1 MLPAK
6 SVSAFV
12 FDQTGQ
18 RVLMH
23 LRGDV
28 SRWSL
33 PGSGV
38 EDGESWE
45 TAAAR
50 EVREETGY
58 EVVIDKLVGEY
69 SRPDLGDAKRVYSA
83 RVVGGVP
90 GGRPPETVRVGWLP
104 IRRLPLNRV
113 PGNRTYVGLAAIR
126 QVSGTF
132 GAHPV
137 AASAHGD
144 AHRVFV
150 GGTR

>member
-1 MLPAK
+1 
-6 SVSAFV
+6 
-12 FDQTGQ
+12 
-18 RVLMH
+18 MH
-23 LRGDV
+23 LPGDV
-28 SRWSL
+28 LRWSL

-50 EVREETGY
+50 EVQEETGY

-69 SRPDLGDAKRVYSA
+69 SRPDLGDVKRVYSA

-90 GGRPPETVRVGWLP
+90 GGRPPETVRVRWLP

-113 PGNRTYVGLAAIR
+113 PGHRTYVADGLRSATF
-126 QVSGTF
+126 SGTSS
-132 GAHPV
+132 ADPV
-137 AASAHGD
+137 AASAHSD
-144 AHRVFV
+144 AHRVVV